1 GKIRI
6 LGDDFEE
13 HVGDVIVTALTDPR
27 IAEALQRRQDAG
39 NGEALAELDAL
50 ERRRTDAAEAFAM
63 GEIDRGQLA
72 AITAKLDERRDE
84 IITKLKPANGPRLTI
99 HDLADLW
106 ESEDVQW
113 RNRVASTLF
122 EKI

>member
-1 GKIRI
+1 M
-6 LGDDFEE
+6 
-13 HVGDVIVTALTDPR
+13 
-27 IAEALQRRQDAG
+27 
-39 NGEALAELDAL
+39 AELDAL

-63 GEIDRGQLA
+63 GEIDRSQLA

-122 EKI
+122 EKIVVHPAVQGRNFYDPDRVEIVWRT